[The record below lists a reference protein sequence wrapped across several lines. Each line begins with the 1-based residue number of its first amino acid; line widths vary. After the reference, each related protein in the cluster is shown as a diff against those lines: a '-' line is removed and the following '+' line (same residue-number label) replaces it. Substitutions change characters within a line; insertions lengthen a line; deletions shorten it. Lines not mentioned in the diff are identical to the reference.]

1 MHLNLPIKTRLTL
14 VFTGLMAVVLVAM
27 GMLFYQGIAA
37 QLDRVINAEIAGLA
51 EEFAADFAGG
61 EADVLHDFSVTQ
73 SDDYFAQVIDAS
85 GQVTETST
93 GGVSSPLI
101 PARPD
106 AIGATTLFD
115 LDTIVR
121 TGSGPVPVRV
131 AVAPAPGGRIV
142 LVGQTLVA
150 RNATLGAILRLLL
163 LCGPAVLLVAG
174 GLGWFLARA
183 SLRPVDDLR
192 AQASRISDGNL
203 DHRLAVSPTHDEI
216 ARLAT
221 TLNDMLSRLQR
232 GVERERRVVDD
243 ASHELRTPLGILQT
257 ELDLALR
264 KSRTNAELRAALVSA
279 AEVSESL
286 NRLAEDMLVLARAN
300 NGQLPILRER
310 TDIALLARDVA
321 ASFAGRA
328 RDLGVGI
335 EVTAPPELVASIDAG
350 RLRQALG
357 NLIDNAL
364 KHSPRGG
371 TVTLRAAVAAAGD
384 LSLSVADTGAGFP
397 ADFIPRAFD
406 PYTRADMG
414 RSRRSGG
421 AGLGL
426 AIVKSVIEAHGGS
439 VIAANLAAGGAIVTL
454 RLALVGPEPVGSASV
469 HPIT

>member
-1 MHLNLPIKTRLTL
+1 MHLNFPVKTRLTL
-14 VFTGLMAVVLVAM
+14 VFTGLMAVVLLAM
-27 GMLFYQGIAA
+27 GSLFYYGFAA

-51 EEFAADFAGG
+51 EEFAADFASG
-61 EADVLHDFSVTQ
+61 ETDVLHDFSTTQ

-85 GQVTETST
+85 GQVTETSA
-93 GGVSSPLI
+93 GGASSPLVAEQ
-101 PARPD
+101 PGTFR
-106 AIGATTLFD
+106 ATTLFD
-115 LDTIVR
+115 LNAIIRV
-121 TGSGPVPVRV
+121 GSAPEPVRV
-131 AVAPAPGGRIV
+131 AVTPAAEGRIV
-142 LVGQTLVA
+142 IVGQTLVA
-150 RNATLGAILRLLL
+150 RNTTLDAILTMLLL
-163 LCGPAVLLVAG
+163 FGPAVLLVAG

-183 SLRPVDDLR
+183 SLSPVDDLR

-216 ARLAT
+216 SRLAT

-300 NGQLPILRER
+300 NGQLPIMRAQ
-310 TDIALLARDVA
+310 TDIAVLARDVV
-321 ASFAGRA
+321 ASYASRA
-328 RDLGVGI
+328 RDLGVEI
-335 EVTAPPELVASIDAG
+335 EVAAPRELVASVDAA

-357 NLIDNAL
+357 NLLENAL
-364 KHSPRGG
+364 KHCPHGG
-371 TVTLRAAVAAAGD
+371 IVTVSATADNADELT
-384 LSLSVADTGAGFP
+384 LSVSDTGAGFP
-397 ADFIPRAFD
+397 ADFIARAFD

-421 AGLGL
+421 TGLGL
-426 AIVKSVIEAHGGS
+426 AIVKSLIEAHGGS
-439 VIAANLAAGGAIVTL
+439 VIAANLADGGAIVTL
-454 RLALVGPEPVGSASV
+454 RMRA
-469 HPIT
+469 